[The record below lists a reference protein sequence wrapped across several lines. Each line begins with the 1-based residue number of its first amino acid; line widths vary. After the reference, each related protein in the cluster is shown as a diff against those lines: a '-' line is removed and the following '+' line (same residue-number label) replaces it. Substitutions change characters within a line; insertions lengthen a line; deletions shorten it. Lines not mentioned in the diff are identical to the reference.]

1 MREITPA
8 QRTAAKN
15 EQKRRDFERKQKA
28 LFPASSVDLLIYSA
42 YLAVEAAHG
51 VPYFPRAA

>member
-15 EQKRRDFERKQKA
+15 EQRRRDFERSQK
-28 LFPASSVDLLIYSA
+28 V
-42 YLAVEAAHG
+42 H
-51 VPYFPRAA
+51 PYILRTA